1 MSPLIVELPSP
12 TPFIRAWH
20 QGAVGWLMLN
30 RPDKRNALNAAMWS
44 AIPNV
49 MHGLEAVH
57 AVRVIVIRGAGLDA
71 FAAGADIFEFSENR
85 HSAAAARQYEALNGQ
100 AFAAI
105 RQSAK
110 PVIAMISGFCVGGG
124 LAIALACDMRIA
136 ADTAI
141 FALPP
146 ARLGLAYPV
155 DGLRDLLA
163 AVPLSVAKE
172 LIFTARR
179 IESKE
184 AKAAGLIDRIVP
196 ASELESTVSGVCAA
210 IAEGAPLTIR
220 ASKRALDHL
229 SGRPGAVSA
238 TELAKLAALCFDS
251 EDYAEGRAAFLE
263 KRKPVFKGH

>member
-1 MSPLIVELPSP
+1 MSSILVELPSP

-20 QGAVGWLMLN
+20 EGPVGWLMLN

-44 AIPNV
+44 AIPYV
-49 MHGLEAVH
+49 MQSLDA
-57 AVRVIVIRGAGLDA
+57 APNIRVIVIRGAGSEA

-85 HSAAAARQYEALNGQ
+85 NSAEAAREYEALNGR

-105 RQSAK
+105 RQATK

-136 ADTAI
+136 ADNAI

-146 ARLGLAYPV
+146 ARLGLAYPL
-155 DGLRDLLA
+155 DGLKDLLA

-179 IESKE
+179 LEAKE
-184 AKAAGLIDRIVP
+184 AKSVGLVDRVVSG
-196 ASELESTVSGVCAA
+196 AELEPTLTRLCSD

-220 ASKRALDHL
+220 TSKRALDHL
-229 SGRPGAVSA
+229 AGRPGAVPED
-238 TELAKLAALCFDS
+238 ELADLATQCFDS

-263 KRKPVFKGH
+263 KRKPVFKGR